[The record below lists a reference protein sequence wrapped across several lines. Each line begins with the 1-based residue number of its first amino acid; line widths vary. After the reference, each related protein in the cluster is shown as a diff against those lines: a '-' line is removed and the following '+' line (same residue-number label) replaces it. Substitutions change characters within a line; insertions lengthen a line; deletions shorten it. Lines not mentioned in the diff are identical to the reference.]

1 MKQKVLTEKQHEV
14 LGKLEAVLK
23 EAKENNIGFVYDCG
37 DCSLSAFNA
46 ENIDVCFCGRYKE
59 SDNDEKVDW
68 DSVAMIQ
75 NFKVDYFDSG
85 FDDFYLHFNDEAV

>member
-37 DCSLSAFNA
+37 DNSLTAFNA
-46 ENIDVCFCGRYKE
+46 ENVNESYCGRNPE
-59 SDNDEKVDW
+59 RDSDKRIDW
-68 DSVAMIQ
+68 DSTSVIE
-75 NFKVDYFDSG
+75 NFNADWFDNG
-85 FDDFYLHFNDEAV
+85 FDNYYLNFDEQ